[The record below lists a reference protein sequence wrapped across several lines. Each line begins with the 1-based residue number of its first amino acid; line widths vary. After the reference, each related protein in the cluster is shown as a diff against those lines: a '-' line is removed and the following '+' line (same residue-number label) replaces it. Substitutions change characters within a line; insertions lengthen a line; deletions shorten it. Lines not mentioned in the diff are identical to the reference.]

1 MSSSVDCK
9 LKMNSTNK
17 ILEKRGL
24 DKKGKVQQII
34 DSEVLRRC
42 EPYVPL
48 DSGMLVNSGTLH
60 TEIGSGTVKYQTP
73 YARPQYYGNKSRTGR
88 GGLWFERMKI
98 DHKEDILKMAAE
110 CSGGEAKT

>member
-1 MSSSVDCK
+1 MSSSIK
-9 LKMNSTNK
+9 YSFKMKSTDE

-24 DKKGKVQQII
+24 EENGEVQQII

-48 DSGMLVNSGTLH
+48 DQGVLINSGTQH
-60 TEIGSGTVKYQTP
+60 TEIGSGAVKYQTP
-73 YARPQYYGNKSRTGR
+73 YARPQYYGNKSRSGR

-98 DHKEDILKMAAE
+98 DHKDDILKMAAE
-110 CSGGEAKT
+110 CSGGKIKR